1 MENIT
6 IDKSFQFD
14 FVCDLLKSESE
25 GEKKFII
32 GIASDTRQDKQ
43 GEVIS
48 ENALRTMKEQI
59 QKGNVVLAPAHK
71 SDWSEEL
78 GRVVDAEITKENE
91 LKVKCELDMREPKAQ
106 KLWNALESGKQLGLS
121 IGGDVKKSFLQFSK
135 QLGKFV
141 KVIEDVVLE
150 HIAVTSRPAN
160 PRTWISA
167 MAKSLDKEVTSIM
180 SKMTVEQALAALEEA
195 MQEKDEAEKTKKMT
209 AAKSE
214 LIGAL
219 KEKKVAEGK
228 AEDVAAKEAET
239 EAAAEVEK
247 RIKTTKD
254 EEKKGDEKPELV
266 SISVTKEQAERIK
279 ELLKSDDEKKVSEQ
293 EKTIKELKETVG
305 TLVKTIETLKTAPI
319 IRKSMTFKSGEKDGE
334 GGNLK
339 KVLESED
346 YKKLSKSDQ
355 IRLMDEAVRKD
366 LAETLGASK

>member
-1 MENIT
+1 
-6 IDKSFQFD
+6 
-14 FVCDLLKSESE
+14 
-25 GEKKFII
+25 
-32 GIASDTRQDKQ
+32 
-43 GEVIS
+43 
-48 ENALRTMKEQI
+48 MKEQI

-78 GRVVDAEITKENE
+78 GRVVDAEITKDNE

-195 MQEKDEAEKTKKMT
+195 MQEKDEAEKTKKLT

-219 KEKKVAEGK
+219 KAKKVAEGK

-247 RIKTTKD
+247 RIKTAKD

-279 ELLKSDDEKKVSEQ
+279 ELLKSDEERKVSEQ

-305 TLVKTIETLKTAPI
+305 TLVKTIETLKTAPV
-319 IRKSMTFKSGEKDGE
+319 IRKSMTLKSGDGDGQ

-355 IRLMDEAVRKD
+355 IRMMDDAVRKD
-366 LAETLGASK
+366 LAETLGVSK